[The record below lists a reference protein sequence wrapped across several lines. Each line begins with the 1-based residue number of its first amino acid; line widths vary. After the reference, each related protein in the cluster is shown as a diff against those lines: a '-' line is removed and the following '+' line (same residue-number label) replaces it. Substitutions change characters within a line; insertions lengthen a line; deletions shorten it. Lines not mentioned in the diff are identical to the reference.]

1 MVERAMEDCFSRDLV
16 PAVFCPAMSHLGRRV
31 FPLIVLVAACGGS
44 SQKPQNV
51 TTLPSAT
58 ASASAVA
65 PAIDL
70 SPVKAPDDLVALIHA
85 PHVSQTADVVSQWAG
100 QTLELEQPLSEMV
113 GERIA
118 KVVDVDGPADMVVTA
133 HDRGERREPEMRLG
147 VALSVKSFDAAKTSL
162 EAEYGVLPIG
172 NGAFE
177 IHKGKK
183 HDGDSDFRVCALAP
197 STAGGRIVCSKDATS
212 RDAVLPY
219 LTRGLSSMAG
229 IKSDVHVEAR
239 PGPFRELVKRERA
252 SFIQSGA
259 RSMGGGRDLRVL
271 WESVIADLCDGFL
284 DAESATI
291 DANIDAKTGA
301 ADLKVT
307 AKGAHALVTRIL
319 SAHPERAEAVP
330 ATYLRL
336 PQDSDVAFFSH
347 GFDADQIAQPRD
359 ELVRAVDAA
368 LESENKVQP
377 ADRKAF
383 TDALAHTA
391 DLFTLPVVYARGVDF
406 AKAIPAVA
414 GLTEASDAS
423 KIKAGVEQAAG
434 WDVFGVEGD
443 PTRIQ
448 NVFKEW
454 TSALARPALVTAMG
468 SEAPKWK
475 IVPARNAPTGT
486 IHLALSY
493 AHEEWDYS
501 QPGTGKPKKKPA
513 ITLTLHTLIVPDGT
527 RAWLV
532 SALDEATAVAKA
544 KQILASQNTLAT
556 REGLDALKSAR
567 TNAGGFITPRAAGL
581 GLPLTFLFGGAPRYK
596 MANDPLLGISSQSQY
611 TTPLVFMATEGVTGN
626 DKTLTLSLR
635 VPRPALADV
644 LQVGPRIFR

>member
-1 MVERAMEDCFSRDLV
+1 MEDCFSRRLV
-16 PAVFCPAMSHLGRRV
+16 PRIFSPVMRHV
-31 FPLIVLVAACGGS
+31 FPLIVLLAACGGS
-44 SQKPQNV
+44 SQKPTNV

-58 ASASAVA
+58 ASASAAA

-100 QTLELEQPLSEMV
+100 QTLELDGPLTELV

-118 KVVDVDGPADMVVTA
+118 KVIDVDGPADMVVIA

-147 VALSVKSFDAAKTSL
+147 VALSVKSFDAAKSAL
-162 EAEYGVLPIG
+162 EGEYGLLPIG

-197 STAGGRIVCSKDATS
+197 STSGGRVVCSKDATS

-219 LTRGLSSMAG
+219 LTRGLASVAG

-252 SFIQSGA
+252 SFMQSGA
-259 RSMGGGRDLRVL
+259 RSMGGGRDMRAL
-271 WESVIADLCDGFL
+271 WESAIADLCDGFL
-284 DAESATI
+284 DAESATL

-301 ADLKVT
+301 ADLKIV
-307 AKGAHALVTRIL
+307 AKGQNALVTRIL

-336 PQDSDVAFFSH
+336 PQDSDIAFFSH
-347 GFDADQIAQPRD
+347 GLDADQIAQPRD

-368 LESENKVQP
+368 LDTENKVGG

-383 TDALAHTA
+383 TDALAHTV
-391 DLFTLPVVYARGVDF
+391 DLFTLPMVYARGVDF
-406 AKAIPAVA
+406 AKAIPAAA

-423 KIKAGVEQAAG
+423 KIKAGLEQAAG
-434 WDVFGVEGD
+434 WDVFGVDGD
-443 PTRIQ
+443 ATRIQ

-454 TSALARPALVTAMG
+454 TTVLARPALVTAMG
-468 SEAPKWK
+468 SDAPKWK
-475 IVPARNAPTGT
+475 LVPTTRGGPAGT
-486 IHLALSY
+486 VHLALSY

-501 QPGTGKPKKKPA
+501 QPGSGRPKKKPP
-513 ITLTLHTLIVPDGT
+513 ITLTLHTLIVPDGA

-556 REGLDALKSAR
+556 REGLDALKNAR
-567 TNAGGFITPRAAGL
+567 VNAGGFITPRGAGL
-581 GLPLTFLFGGAPRYK
+581 GLPLTFLFNGSPRWK

-611 TTPLVFMATEGVTGN
+611 TTPLVFMGTEGASGN

-635 VPRPALADV
+635 VPRAALSDV

>member
-1 MVERAMEDCFSRDLV
+1 MHHF
-16 PAVFCPAMSHLGRRV
+16 GRQS
-31 FPLIVLVAACGGS
+31 FPLIVLLAACGGG
-44 SQKPQNV
+44 SQNPQNV

-58 ASASAVA
+58 TSATAQA

-100 QTLELEQPLSEMV
+100 QQLELDQPLAEMV

-118 KVVDVDGPADMVVTA
+118 KVVDIDGPADMIVTA

-147 VALSVKSFDAAKTSL
+147 VALAVKSFDAAKAAL
-162 EAEYGVLPIG
+162 EGEYGLLSIG

-177 IHKGKK
+177 IQRGKK
-183 HDGDSDFRVCALAP
+183 HDGDSDFRSCAIAP
-197 STAGGRIVCSKDATS
+197 SSSGGRVVCSKDATS

-219 LTRGLSSMAG
+219 LTRGLAG
-229 IKSDVHVEAR
+229 LASIKSDVHVEAR
-239 PGPFRELVKRERA
+239 PGPFRDLVKRER
-252 SFIQSGA
+252 SSIMQSGS
-259 RSMGGGRDLRVL
+259 RVLGGGRDLRVV
-271 WESVIADLCDGFL
+271 WESAVADLCDGFL
-284 DAESATI
+284 DAESATL

-307 AKGAHALVTRIL
+307 AKGSRAMVTRIL
-319 SAHPERAEAVP
+319 TGHPERAEAVP

-336 PQDSDVAFFSH
+336 PQDSDVAFFAH

-368 LESENKVQP
+368 LETENKVLP

-383 TDALAHTA
+383 TDALAHTV
-391 DLFTLPVVYARGVDF
+391 DLFTLPIVYARGVDF
-406 AKAIPAVA
+406 AKAIPAVS
-414 GLTEASDAS
+414 GLTEASDAA
-423 KIKAGVEQAAG
+423 KIKAGMEQAAG
-434 WDVFGVEGD
+434 WDVLGVEGD
-443 PTRIQ
+443 ATRIQ

-454 TSALARPALVTAMG
+454 TTVLARSALARAMG
-468 SEAPKWK
+468 SDAPKWK
-475 IVPARNAPTGT
+475 IVATPRTAPANAV
-486 IHLALSY
+486 HLALTY

-501 QPGTGKPKKKPA
+501 APGNAKPKKKPSIA
-513 ITLTLHTLIVPDGT
+513 LTLHTFIVPDGT

-532 SALDEATAVAKA
+532 SALDEATAIAKA
-544 KQILASQNTLAT
+544 KQILASQSTLAT

-567 TNAGGFITPRAAGL
+567 TNAGGFVTPRGVGL
-581 GLPLTFLFGGAPRYK
+581 GLPLTFLFNGSPRYK

-611 TTPLVFMATEGVTGN
+611 TTPLVFMGTEGASAN
-626 DKTLTLSLR
+626 DKSLTLSLR

>member
-1 MVERAMEDCFSRDLV
+1 MEDCFSRRPV
-16 PAVFCPAMSHLGRRV
+16 PRLFSRRMRHI
-31 FPLIVLVAACGGS
+31 FPLIVVLAACGGS
-44 SQKPQNV
+44 SQKPTNV

-58 ASASAVA
+58 ASASVVA

-85 PHVSQTADVVSQWAG
+85 SHVSQTADVVSQWAG
-100 QTLELEQPLSEMV
+100 QTLELDGPLSEMV

-147 VALSVKSFDAAKTSL
+147 VALSVKNFDAAKSAL
-162 EAEYGVLPIG
+162 EGEYGLLPIG

-183 HDGDSDFRVCALAP
+183 HDGDSDFRACALAP
-197 STAGGRIVCSKDATS
+197 STAGGRVVCSRDATS

-219 LTRGLSSMAG
+219 LTRGLASVAG
-229 IKSDVHVEAR
+229 SKSDVHVEAR

-252 SFIQSGA
+252 SFMQSGA
-259 RSMGGGRDLRVL
+259 RSMGGGRDMRVL
-271 WESVIADLCDGFL
+271 WESAIADLCDGFL
-284 DAESATI
+284 EAESATL
-291 DANIDAKTGA
+291 DATIDAKTGA

-307 AKGAHALVTRIL
+307 AKGQNALVTRIL
-319 SAHPERAEAVP
+319 SGHPERAEAVP

-336 PQDSDVAFFSH
+336 PQDSDIAFFSH
-347 GFDADQIAQPRD
+347 GLDADQITQPRD

-368 LESENKVQP
+368 LETENKVAG

-383 TDALAHTA
+383 TDALAHTV
-391 DLFTLPVVYARGVDF
+391 DLFTLPIVYGRGVDF
-406 AKAIPAVA
+406 AKAIPATA

-423 KIKAGVEQAAG
+423 KIKAGLEQAAG
-434 WDVFGVEGD
+434 WDVFGVDGD
-443 PTRIQ
+443 ATRIQ

-454 TSALARPALVTAMG
+454 TTVLARPALVTAMG
-468 SEAPKWK
+468 SDAPKWK
-475 IVPARNAPTGT
+475 LMPASRGAPTGT
-486 IHLALSY
+486 VHLALSY

-501 QPGTGKPKKKPA
+501 TPTTGTGRPKKKPA
-513 ITLTLHTLIVPDGT
+513 IALTLHTLIVPDGT

-544 KQILASQNTLAT
+544 KQILAGQNTLAT
-556 REGLDALKSAR
+556 LPGIDSLKNAR
-567 TNAGGFITPRAAGL
+567 VNAGGFITPRGVGL
-581 GLPLTFLFGGAPRYK
+581 GLPLTFLFGGSPRYK

-611 TTPLVFMATEGVTGN
+611 TTPLVFMATEGSSGN
-626 DKTLTLSLR
+626 DKSLTLSLR

>member
-1 MVERAMEDCFSRDLV
+1 MSRQV
-16 PAVFCPAMSHLGRRV
+16 SFRGRYV
-31 FPLIVLVAACGGS
+31 FPLIVLLSACGGG

-58 ASASAVA
+58 ASTTAVA

-70 SPVKAPDDLVALIHA
+70 SPVKAPADLVAVIHA

-100 QTLELEQPLSEMV
+100 QNLELEQPLAEMV

-118 KVVDVDGPADMVVTA
+118 KVIDVDGPADMIVVA

-147 VALSVKSFDAAKTSL
+147 VSLSVKTFDGAKSAL
-162 EAEYGVLPIG
+162 EGAYGLLPIG

-177 IHKGKK
+177 IQRGKK
-183 HDGDSDFRVCALAP
+183 HDGDSDFRSCALAP
-197 STAGGRIVCSKDATS
+197 SPAGGRVVCSKDPTS
-212 RDAVLPY
+212 RDAMLPY
-219 LTRGLSSMAG
+219 LTRGLSSMASF
-229 IKSDVHVEAR
+229 KSDLHVEAR

-252 SFIQSGA
+252 SFMQAGA
-259 RSMGGGRDLRVL
+259 RSFGGGRDMRVL
-271 WESVIADLCDGFL
+271 WESAVADLCDGFL
-284 DAESATI
+284 DAEGATL
-291 DANIDAKTGA
+291 DATIDAKTGA

-307 AKGAHALVTRIL
+307 AKNSRALVTRIL
-319 SAHPERAEAVP
+319 TAHPERAEAVP

-336 PQDSDVAFFSH
+336 PQDSDIAFFAH
-347 GFDADQIAQPRD
+347 GFDADQITQPRD

-368 LESENKVQP
+368 LESENKVGG
-377 ADRKAF
+377 ADRKTF
-383 TDALAHTA
+383 TDALSHTV
-391 DLFTLPVVYARGVDF
+391 DLFTLPIVYARGVDF
-406 AKAIPAVA
+406 AKAIPAVS

-423 KIKAGVEQAAG
+423 KIKAGLEQAAG
-434 WDVFGVEGD
+434 WDVVGIDGD
-443 PTRIQ
+443 ATRIQ

-454 TSALARPALVTAMG
+454 TTVLARPSIATAMG
-468 SEAPKWK
+468 ADAPKWK
-475 IVPARNAPTGT
+475 LAPASRGAPTGT
-486 IHLALSY
+486 VHLAMTY
-493 AHEEWDYS
+493 VHDEWDY
-501 QPGTGKPKKKPA
+501 TTATVTAGKPKKKPP

-544 KQILASQNTLAT
+544 KQILANQNTLAA
-556 REGLDALKSAR
+556 REGLDTLKAAR
-567 TNAGGFITPRAAGL
+567 VNAGGFITPRAAGL
-581 GLPLTFLFGGAPRYK
+581 GLPLSFLFGGSPRYK

-611 TTPLVFMATEGVTGN
+611 TTPLVFTATEGATSN
-626 DKTLTLSLR
+626 DKNLTLSLR